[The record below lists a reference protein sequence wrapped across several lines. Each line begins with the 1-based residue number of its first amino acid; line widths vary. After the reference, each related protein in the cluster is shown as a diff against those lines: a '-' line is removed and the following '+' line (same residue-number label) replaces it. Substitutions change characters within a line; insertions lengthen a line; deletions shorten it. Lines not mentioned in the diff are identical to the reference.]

1 MKIRDVLDA
10 VLPLR
15 KLMNLDLTAKD
26 AYKVARLSTK
36 IEEELNTFNK
46 MVAAAREKHKGDDK
60 ALEKELDEIVELD
73 TEQDIKYIEIQ
84 MPEGKLSAQ
93 DMLHLMPFVA
103 FKEDE

>member
-1 MKIRDVLDA
+1 MKIRDILNA
-10 VLPLR
+10 VLPMR

-46 MVAAAREKHKGDDK
+46 LVAAAKEKHRGNDEE
-60 ALEKELDEIVELD
+60 LEKALDEIADLE

-84 MPEGKLSAQ
+84 MPEGKLTAQ

-103 FKEDE
+103 FREDE

>member
-1 MKIRDVLDA
+1 MKIRDILNA
-10 VLPLR
+10 VLPMR

-46 MVAAAREKHKGDDK
+46 LVAAAKEKHRGDD
-60 ALEKELDEIVELD
+60 AGLEKELDEIADLE

-84 MPEGKLSAQ
+84 MPEGKLTAQ

-103 FKEDE
+103 FREDE